1 MEIRQFER
9 EPVVTKDNRN
19 SLRASDIG
27 VVSHRLWS
35 VWGDKKKKKK
45 KQEWKS
51 QQGTGNYYFTLMDN
65 QIKMLE
71 LKNEVPRIRTQY
83 IHSCLFYFYNTK
95 QFVHLLKKNLA

>member
-35 VWGDKKKKKK
+35 VWGDKKKKKTRVK
-45 KQEWKS
+45 ISAGNWKLLFHFNG
-51 QQGTGNYYFTLMDN
+51 QPN
-65 QIKMLE
+65 
-71 LKNEVPRIRTQY
+71 KNVRTEKWGAKNKNPIY
-83 IHSCLFYFYNTK
+83 PFMPFLF
-95 QFVHLLKKNLA
+95 L